1 MRKQKIQFIVL
12 AVILIVCIGGY
23 FGITSYYKNKESNE
37 KEASTIKVLE
47 IENYK
52 DLTKV
57 SYNYEDATINLV
69 KKDDKWKDESDTSK
83 NLDSNNINSEML
95 STLVE
100 IDASTKIDS
109 PKDISQYGFT
119 KDSDGNITGETN
131 SITVT
136 DNDGKVNKIQ
146 GILPMCIEAK
156 KCRIKTIIVPKEN
169 EKEAMIIEG
178 LKIIPVATLKEVIEY
193 INQNKEPKKERR
205 KFDFQKIDCKRYN
218 IDFSDVKGQENA
230 KRALEIAAAGRH
242 NCILTGSPGGGK
254 TMLAKRLP
262 TILPDLSFEEALEIT
277 KIHSIA
283 GILKSETGI
292 ITTRPFRTPHH
303 TISTTSMV
311 GGGRIP
317 KPRRNKFSTL
327 WSIIFR

>member
-1 MRKQKIQFIVL
+1 
-12 AVILIVCIGGY
+12 
-23 FGITSYYKNKESNE
+23 
-37 KEASTIKVLE
+37 
-47 IENYK
+47 
-52 DLTKV
+52 
-57 SYNYEDATINLV
+57 
-69 KKDDKWKDESDTSK
+69 
-83 NLDSNNINSEML
+83 ML
-95 STLVE
+95 SITQTISLIGLEGRLVE
-100 IDASTKIDS
+100 IQTD
-109 PKDISQYGFT
+109 
-119 KDSDGNITGETN
+119 ITGGLPKFEIVGLPD
-131 SITVT
+131 ITVKESKERIKSAIKNT
-136 DNDGKVNKIQ
+136 NVELNSRKILINLAPSDIKKEGSGYDLPIAIGILLAIGAIKRFNSESTISVGELALDGKVNKIQ

-156 KCRIKTIIVPKEN
+156 KCGIKTIIVPKEN

-178 LKIIPVATLKEVIEY
+178 LKIIPVATLREVMDY
-193 INQNKEPKKERR
+193 INQNKEPEERKR
-205 KFDFQKIDCKRYN
+205 KLDFQKINSKKYN

-292 ITTRPFRTPHH
+292 ITTRPFITPHH

>member
-1 MRKQKIQFIVL
+1 
-12 AVILIVCIGGY
+12 
-23 FGITSYYKNKESNE
+23 
-37 KEASTIKVLE
+37 
-47 IENYK
+47 
-52 DLTKV
+52 
-57 SYNYEDATINLV
+57 
-69 KKDDKWKDESDTSK
+69 
-83 NLDSNNINSEML
+83 
-95 STLVE
+95 
-100 IDASTKIDS
+100 
-109 PKDISQYGFT
+109 
-119 KDSDGNITGETN
+119 
-131 SITVT
+131 
-136 DNDGKVNKIQ
+136 
-146 GILPMCIEAK
+146 MCIEAK